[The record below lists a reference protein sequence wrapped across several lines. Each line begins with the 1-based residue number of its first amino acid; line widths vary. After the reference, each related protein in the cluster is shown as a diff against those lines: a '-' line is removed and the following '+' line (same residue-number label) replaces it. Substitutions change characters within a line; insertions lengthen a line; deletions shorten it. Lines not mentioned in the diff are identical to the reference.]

1 MESIVFNELRTR
13 GYNIDVGVVETNQ
26 KENDKYIRKQ
36 LEIDFIAS
44 KADKR
49 YYIQVAQGMSD
60 KEKEEQEKASLLNVR
75 KGFKK
80 IIIRK
85 DNPIT
90 YTDED
95 GILNLYLFDFLLD
108 RKTLDD

>member
-1 MESIVFNELRTR
+1 MS
-13 GYNIDVGVVETNQ
+13 
-26 KENDKYIRKQ
+26 KE
-36 LEIDFIAS
+36 
-44 KADKR
+44 
-49 YYIQVAQGMSD
+49 G
-60 KEKEEQEKASLLNVR
+60 KEEQEKTSLLNIR
-75 KGFKK
+75 KGFRK

-108 RKTLDD
+108 RKNLEY